1 MGDRIYDCR
10 SADVPVSWPD
20 QLTGESVSGACLE
33 SRGYLD
39 LDTSKTDDAQI
50 VYYVMR
56 GPHSTLYR

>member
-1 MGDRIYDCR
+1 MLLFEG
-10 SADVPVSWPD
+10 PKE
-20 QLTGESVSGACLE
+20 LTGESVSGACCLLNLE